1 MYIRLKQFTQA
12 LAITAIAATPALAD
26 NFIYGS
32 WFSAKHPVNS
42 GAVTSYFK
50 LLAENTDGAVNW
62 ELVPGAQLASGPA
75 TAEAVSDGLMDG
87 GIAIAPYAPRLM
99 ATTNTIFSH
108 SLLGDDVLASAGAMN
123 EAVMLNC
130 EGCKAEYA
138 ALNAVSIGG
147 YSTTPYKFMCS
158 AEVNTVEDLVG
169 LKVRSSGGGVNI
181 SEIAGATPV
190 SMSPGEATSAL
201 ERGTLDCVLGA
212 VSWLRTFGYMDV
224 VKSVVD
230 SPMGMGGPP
239 IIMFIN
245 RDVWDSMTPEMRAAH
260 VTYAPDLVAAATY
273 DGQLVHDNTI
283 IDAAKEA
290 GVNFVD
296 SNAGFEALMIERDK
310 QQMAI
315 NVRNAD
321 NAGVENPEE
330 LLVQYVATYEKWK
343 ALLDE
348 QGHDRETFRRLLWEE
363 VYSKVDPENL

>member
-1 MYIRLKQFTQA
+1 MHIRLKKFALTVAVAA
-12 LAITAIAATPALAD
+12 LAVTPTLAD
-26 NFIYGS
+26 EYIYGS
-32 WFSAKHPVNS
+32 WFSANHLVNS
-42 GAVTSYFK
+42 GAVTTYFE
-50 LLAENTDGAVNW
+50 LLAESTDGAVNW
-62 ELVPGAQLASGPA
+62 KLVPGAQLASGPA

-87 GIAIAPYAPRLM
+87 GIAIAPYSPRLL

-108 SLLGDDVLASAGAMN
+108 SLLGDDTLAAAGAMN
-123 EAVMLNC
+123 EAIMLNC
-130 EGCKAEYA
+130 EGCKAEYG

-158 AEVNTVEDLVG
+158 TEVNTVEDLVG

-212 VSWLRTFGYMDV
+212 VSWLRSFGYMDV
-224 VKSVVD
+224 VESVVD

-245 RDVWDSMTPEMRAAH
+245 RDVWASMTPEMRAAH
-260 VTYAPDLVAAATY
+260 VEFAPDLVAAATY
-273 DGQLVHDNTI
+273 DGQVVNDDI
-283 IDAAKEA
+283 IVAAAKEA

-296 SNAGFEALMIERDK
+296 SNEGFEALMIERDK

-315 NVRNAD
+315 NIRNAE

-330 LLVQYVATYEKWK
+330 LLIQYVATYEKWK

-363 VYSKVDPENL
+363 VYSKVDAENL

>member
-1 MYIRLKQFTQA
+1 MNVRLKKLAQA
-12 LAITAIAATPALAD
+12 AIVIVVAATPALAD
-26 NFIYGS
+26 NFVYGS
-32 WFSAKHPVNS
+32 WFSAKHPVNV
-42 GAVTSYFK
+42 GAITPYFK
-50 LLAENTDGAVNW
+50 MLAEETDGAVNW

-87 GIAIAPYAPRLM
+87 GIAIAPYSPRLL

-108 SLLGDDVLASAGAMN
+108 SLLGDDTLAAAGAMN
-123 EAVMLNC
+123 EAIMLNC
-130 EGCKAEYA
+130 EGCKAEYG
-138 ALNAVSIGG
+138 ALNAIGIGG
-147 YSTTPYKFMCS
+147 YSTTPYRFMCS
-158 AEVNTVEDLVG
+158 TEVNTVEDLVG

-212 VSWLRTFGYMDV
+212 VSWLRSFGYMDV

-260 VTYAPDLVAAATY
+260 IDLAPELVAAATY
-273 DGQLVHDNTI
+273 DGQVVNDDTI
-283 IDAAKEA
+283 IEAAKEA
-290 GVNFVD
+290 GVIFVD
-296 SNAGFEALMIERDK
+296 SNEGFEALMIERDK

-315 NVRNAD
+315 NLANAED
-321 NAGVENPEE
+321 AGVENAEE
-330 LLVQYVATYEKWK
+330 LLLQYVATYEKWK

-363 VYSKVDPENL
+363 VYSKVDAENL